1 MSNEKSLQKRKTFQL
16 RLTKFELLHIRDL
29 FSIVTPPE
37 VNRTV
42 SQHLAEVENRV
53 LVESML
59 WKKLSN
65 LCEEAG
71 IPTGDDAPDFVV
83 APTAAPPIGVF
94 RLASEPQDEQDE
106 GGIEFVDGDEDEE
119 EDEEEAQ

>member
-1 MSNEKSLQKRKTFQL
+1 MLKEKSLQKRKTFQL
-16 RLTKFELLHIRDL
+16 RLTKFELLHIRDM

-59 WKKLSN
+59 WKKISN
-65 LCEEAG
+65 LCEEADLP
-71 IPTGDDAPDFVV
+71 IGDDAPDFVV

-94 RLASEPQDEQDE
+94 RLASEPQDEE
-106 GGIEFVDGDEDEE
+106 GVEFVNGDDN
-119 EDEEEAQ
+119 DEEEAQ